1 MQNYTEISENQ
12 TLRDSRSLLLN
23 NDKTAMSNSS
33 GESFPTQNLQ
43 VGMFCYRTDEKKLYQ
58 LMDNMPTWKL
68 VVDMSGDGAKVA
80 QVDKDGVNEDALQD
94 EAVTE
99 NKILNK
105 AVSTEKLADEAVTG
119 KKVDILSLR
128 SYIVAATPR
137 YYARAEVPAAS
148 ARTIISIPSDI
159 WININN
165 NGYVINGG
173 TDIDIN
179 VSDNWDNATYATAQN
194 RKGKDF
200 YMYACIGDNGIK
212 LVLSANSTVPTG
224 YNANTSRKIGGFHCL
239 CANVGSITGH
249 TLSGYVAGDII
260 PGSVWD
266 LLHRAKSD
274 NVGMVYHEGLGI
286 WADIYGASWDG
297 SKLTSVY
304 GGIFADGESAKRF
317 HGELFVEEFG
327 KIGKRLISRAEFQV
341 LAKGSNE
348 CTNIS
353 GSADPGTTGGH
364 VDTAGRRMI
373 SNFGLEDCC
382 GAMWSWT
389 SDLLENYPGSVW
401 NSANYY
407 LDSYAWQERSVYNP
421 DIDSQ
426 KYGSCPGLLRR
437 CLVGGDWSSGS
448 FCGSRAADCIIFSSC
463 RNASFGGRA
472 VSEPRVVHL
481 G

>member
-1 MQNYTEISENQ
+1 
-12 TLRDSRSLLLN
+12 
-23 NDKTAMSNSS
+23 
-33 GESFPTQNLQ
+33 
-43 VGMFCYRTDEKKLYQ
+43 
-58 LMDNMPTWKL
+58 
-68 VVDMSGDGAKVA
+68 
-80 QVDKDGVNEDALQD
+80 
-94 EAVTE
+94 
-99 NKILNK
+99 
-105 AVSTEKLADEAVTG
+105 
-119 KKVDILSLR
+119 
-128 SYIVAATPR
+128 
-137 YYARAEVPAAS
+137 
-148 ARTIISIPSDI
+148 
-159 WININN
+159 
-165 NGYVINGG
+165 
-173 TDIDIN
+173 
-179 VSDNWDNATYATAQN
+179 
-194 RKGKDF
+194 
-200 YMYACIGDNGIK
+200 MYACINGDEVK

-260 PGSVWD
+260 PGSIWD

-286 WADIYGASWDG
+286 WADIYGASWNG
-297 SKLTSVY
+297 SQLTSVY

-407 LDSYAWQERSVYNP
+407 LDSYAWQEKSVYNP

-426 KYGSCPGLLRR
+426 KYGSCIGLLRR
-437 CLVGGDWSSGS
+437 CLVGGDWGNGS
-448 FCGSRAADCIIFSSC
+448 YCGSRAANCSSFSSC
-463 RNASFGGRA
+463 RYAAFGGRA